1 MNLQQTIMMAQ
12 QMPQVRQ
19 LVNSIETQ
27 IGNAPIT
34 PKDLDSIIQMLQAI
48 LQNPARY
55 PQVRAAAIRDGI
67 LDAADI
73 PVKFDAIFIVSLL
86 IVMTDLRKRISIR
99 KYARGGLHAAAQK
112 VQAAGRGG
120 DTILAHIN
128 PREAEML
135 KRMGGSGTVNP
146 NTGLQEYKSI
156 WKIFKKIILPVVAA
170 VAVPFLAPV
179 LAPALGVTSVLGTA
193 AVGTALGAGLGAATS
208 AIAGENPLKG
218 AAFGALS
225 GGGGGLL
232 GKGLSETARLGLG
245 EFGQGVLGNT
255 LAGGAIGAATGQGFT
270 QGALQGAV
278 GGALGGATQNVG
290 TGTTGNIIGSAG
302 RNIGN
307 LITVGTDPKQAIIQ
321 GGLTGIAGGIL
332 GGLRAPTTPATPSTQ
347 GYPVNQAAWEN
358 LAGAGKGAAAT
369 VGTTGGA
376 AQQPSGGILNKL
388 FAGPSAGTTTGTEGA
403 TSEVIAPSTRGGI
416 LGGGIAPL
424 AAAGLALGMVGNKPP
439 EAIQAVQELPPSI
452 QEYFNRPGT
461 NLDWNK
467 LMQESNMANQSLS
480 EYIATN
486 WPTITSGKYD
496 VSQAFNQQNVQNAAH
511 GGVMTNLAQGSGSG
525 RDDTIDAKLSDGEYV
540 IDAETVALIGD
551 GSTKE
556 GAKRLDDMRRQIRMQ
571 KGKALAKGKFSPNA
585 KSPMNYLKRIA

>member
-19 LVNSIETQ
+19 LVNSIEMQ
-27 IGNAPIT
+27 IGNAPIM

-48 LQNPARY
+48 LQNPDRY

-86 IVMTDLRKRISIR
+86 IVMTDLRKRISTR

-135 KRMGGSGTVNP
+135 KRMGGDGTVNP

-179 LAPALGVTSVLGTA
+179 LAPALGVTSALGTA
-193 AVGTALGAGLGAATS
+193 AVGTGLGAGLGAATS
-208 AIAGENPLKG
+208 AIAGEDPLKG

-232 GKGLSETARLGLG
+232 GRGLSEAAGLGLG
-245 EFGQGVLGNT
+245 KFGQSVLGNT
-255 LAGGAIGAATGQGFT
+255 LAGGALGAATGQGFT

-290 TGTTGNIIGSAG
+290 TGTMGNIIGSAG

-307 LITVGTDPKQAIIQ
+307 LITVGTDPKQAVIQ
-321 GGLTGIAGGIL
+321 GGLAGIAGGIL
-332 GGLRAPTTPATPSTQ
+332 GGLRAPTPGATPGTE
-347 GYPVNQAAWEN
+347 GYPVNRAAWEN
-358 LAGAGKGAAAT
+358 LAGAGKGAAA
-369 VGTTGGA
+369 
-376 AQQPSGGILNKL
+376 AQQPGGGILSKL
-388 FAGPSAGTTTGTEGA
+388 FAGPSAETTAGTEGA
-403 TSEVIAPSTRGGI
+403 TSEAVAPSTKGGI

-439 EAIQAVQELPPSI
+439 EAIQAIQELPPSI
-452 QEYFNRPGT
+452 QEYFNKP
-461 NLDWNK
+461 NINWDWNK
-467 LMQESNMANQSLS
+467 LMQDSNMANQSLS

-486 WPTITSGKYD
+486 WPIITAGKYN
-496 VSQAFNQQNVQNAAH
+496 SPQTFNLQKAAH
-511 GGVMTNLAQGSGSG
+511 GGAMNNLAQGSGSG
-525 RDDTIDAKLSDGEYV
+525 RDDTINAKLSDGEYV